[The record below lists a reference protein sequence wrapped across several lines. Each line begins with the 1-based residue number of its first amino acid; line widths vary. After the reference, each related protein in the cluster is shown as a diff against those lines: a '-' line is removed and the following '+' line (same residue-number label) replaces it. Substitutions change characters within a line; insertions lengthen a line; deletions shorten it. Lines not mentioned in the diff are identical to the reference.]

1 MTKYLVLWEHWEG
14 SGDALPDVKED
25 IKKGIFKDWG
35 MFATG
40 GRGYCIL
47 EASNELELSQILLK
61 YRKYD
66 VRAIS
71 AEPILSVDQIEKL
84 RKG

>member
-14 SGDALPDVKED
+14 SGDALPLVKED
-25 IKKGIFKDWG
+25 IEKGTFKDWG
-35 MFATG
+35 VLGTT
-40 GRGYCIL
+40 GRGYVIL
-47 EASNELELSQILLK
+47 EASNETELFLLLTK

-66 VRAIS
+66 IRPIS
-71 AEPILSVDQIEKL
+71 VEPVLSVDQVEEL